1 MEMCNCDTYPTTHQW
16 GLSIRDPDGTWH
28 FCENTIRAYG
38 PTVSPHMFPYAVA
51 TRLPTQPL
59 GYDPTNPTKGDA
71 MTTDPNPRPEN
82 DPKPDP
88 TPDSPTPD
96 NGDENDDENDR
107 TRVKT
112 TTTVDAPE

>member
-1 MEMCNCDTYPTTHQW
+1 
-16 GLSIRDPDGTWH
+16 
-28 FCENTIRAYG
+28 
-38 PTVSPHMFPYAVA
+38 
-51 TRLPTQPL
+51 
-59 GYDPTNPTKGDA
+59 

-82 DPKPDP
+82 DPADNP

-96 NGDENDDENDR
+96 NGDENDDEDGR